1 MKSAVGKISVFTLA
15 MINVAAVLSLR
26 NLPGQAEFGYSVVFY
41 IVAASLLFFIPSTLV
56 SAELASA
63 WQQKGG
69 VYVWVKEAF
78 GPKWGFVAI
87 FMQWVNNLP
96 WFPAVF
102 TFVASAIAYVF
113 DPELASNKYFVLACI
128 WIFLWLGTYLNFK
141 GLKLSTILSSTGA
154 MFGTII
160 PGIVLIVLAAI
171 YLMKGGAPA
180 IPFSA
185 SKLVPDLGSMSQ
197 IMLLIGM
204 LMAMSGMEMSSVHV
218 TDVSNPNRNFPKAVF
233 ISAAVIIV
241 LNVLA
246 SLAIAV
252 VVPPQSLTFNA
263 GVLQT
268 FANEFGMAKI
278 DAFFHVHNLSWMTPV
293 MAFFLA
299 YGAVTMA
306 TTWIL
311 GPSKGLLEV
320 ADEGYLPKYWAKTN
334 KNEMPTG
341 ILIIQASCSTVL
353 SCVILVMPSVSTA
366 FWIMTAL
373 TAQIYAVMYL
383 FMFAAAIKLK
393 FSQPDVPRPYRVFGG
408 KPGMCIVAG
417 LGFLSTIL
425 CFAAGFIAPSNVKPG
440 WETFAYE
447 AFLVCGILVFMSV
460 PIVFYIRSKKNSAV
474 GKAA

>member
-1 MKSAVGKISVFTLA
+1 MKIMSSKISVFTLA

-41 IVAASLLFFIPSTLV
+41 IIVASLMFFIPSALV

-63 WQQKGG
+63 WQEKGG

-113 DPELASNKYFVLACI
+113 DPKLASNKYFVLACI
-128 WIFLWLGTYLNFK
+128 WVFLWLGTYLNFK
-141 GLKLSTILSSTGA
+141 GLKLSTWLSSTGA

-160 PGIVLIVLAAI
+160 PGIILIVLAGI
-171 YLMKGGAPA
+171 YLLKGGAPA
-180 IPFSA
+180 IPFSF
-185 SKLVPDLGSMSQ
+185 SQLIPDLGSMSQ

-204 LMAMSGMEMSSVHV
+204 LMAMAGMEMSSVHV
-218 TDVSNPNRNFPKAVF
+218 TDVNNPNVNFPKAVF
-233 ISAAVIIV
+233 ISAGVIIV

-252 VVPPQSLTFNA
+252 VVPPQTLTFNA

-268 FANEFGMAKI
+268 FASEFGMSKI
-278 DAFFHVHNLSWMTPV
+278 DAFFGVHNLKWMTPI

-320 ADEGYLPKYWAKTN
+320 ADEGYLPKYWSKTN
-334 KNEMPTG
+334 DKGMPTG
-341 ILIIQASCSTVL
+341 ILIIQAVSSTIL
-353 SCVILVMPSVSTA
+353 SCVILIMPSVSTA

-393 FSQPDVPRPYRVFGG
+393 FSQPDVPRPYEVFGG
-408 KPGMCIVAG
+408 KIGMCIVAG
-417 LGFLSTIL
+417 LGFISTII
-425 CFAAGFIAPSNVKPG
+425 CVAAGFIVPSNVNSG
-440 WETFAYE
+440 WETYAYE
-447 AFLVCGILVFMSV
+447 AFLVGGILLFMLV
-460 PIVFYIRSKKNSAV
+460 PIIFYMRAKKKV
-474 GKAA
+474 G